1 MPTPFSSSQPATL
14 TSPPLLVDH
23 PGLAIVNAFVVL
35 WGMVLLQRPATLA
48 LLLPV
53 LLVLLLTSGRM
64 TPAVWWRLLMALPML
79 LVLTLP
85 LLMTQGWPP
94 PQENRL
100 IAATL
105 ALRIFNGTLVLL
117 YLGTSRSREALLEG
131 LTLLK
136 MPRVMTTI
144 LLLSFRYFIMVRQDV
159 ISSRRALQSRGM
171 DQRSLKQQLP
181 FWGEWVGGFFLKAM
195 DHSEQVYLAL
205 KARSFN
211 GHMPL
216 EDPPRVRPV
225 QGAVTLLLI
234 LLFLSLIFLERGLLP

>member
-1 MPTPFSSSQPATL
+1 MLRS
-14 TSPPLLVDH
+14 TSLLVTH

-35 WGMVLLQRPATLA
+35 WGMVLLERPETMA

-53 LLVLLLTSGRM
+53 LLLFLFTGNRM
-64 TPAVWWRLLMALPML
+64 TPAAWWRLLMVLPML

-85 LLMTQGWPP
+85 LLIAQGWPP
-94 PQENRL
+94 PHENRL

-105 ALRIFNGTLVLL
+105 ALRIFNATLVLI

-136 MPRVMTTI
+136 MPEVMTTI

-159 ISSRRALQSRGM
+159 ISGRRALQSRGM
-171 DQRSLKQQLP
+171 EKLSLREQLP
-181 FWGEWVGGFFLKAM
+181 FWGEWIGGFFLKAS
-195 DHSEQVYLAL
+195 DHSEQVYRAL

-211 GHMPL
+211 GHIPS
-216 EDPPRVRPV
+216 ETPPPMGLVEK
-225 QGAVTLLLI
+225 GVTLLLI
-234 LLFLSLIFLERGLLP
+234 LLFLCFIFLERGLLP